1 MIEIMNGSAGNVVGM
16 RALFCMDPDFRGW
29 KLSAAWENTKLDFRF
44 RGTLDATWAT
54 RTVNARIV
62 PLAAGHER
70 PQKSNLFRVA
80 MPRASYG
87 CVSTSKPRLRT
98 ECRVRESDSWV

>member
-62 PLAAGHER
+62 PTAVIDGAPVRSLRVNQADSGEWALATHERKTEEAAG
-70 PQKSNLFRVA
+70 
-80 MPRASYG
+80 
-87 CVSTSKPRLRT
+87 
-98 ECRVRESDSWV
+98 